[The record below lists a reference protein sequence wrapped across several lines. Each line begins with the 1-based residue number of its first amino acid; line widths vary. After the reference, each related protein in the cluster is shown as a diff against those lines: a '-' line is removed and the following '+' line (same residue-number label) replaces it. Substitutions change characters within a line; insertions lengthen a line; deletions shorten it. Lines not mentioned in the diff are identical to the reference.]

1 MSGNGTGL
9 DVVVFAA
16 EAEKVASHA

>member
-16 EAEKVASHA
+16 EAEKVASDA